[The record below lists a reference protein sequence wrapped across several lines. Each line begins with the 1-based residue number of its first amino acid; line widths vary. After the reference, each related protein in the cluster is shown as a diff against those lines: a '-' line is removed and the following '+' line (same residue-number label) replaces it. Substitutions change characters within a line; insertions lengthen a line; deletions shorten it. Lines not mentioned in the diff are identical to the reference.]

1 MAPPPGYLAG
11 HPLPPGIAGALG
23 LTGYQ
28 LLAEVGGVGA
38 GRLGPQIFLLAAAD
52 PDPNVPEPG
61 TQIALHHPR
70 LRDES
75 ELPTWTALA
84 AQLGYLRLSGY
95 RVVLEREGTR
105 SALHLMDPAT
115 GAVAA
120 RIPSRHPG
128 RLSLS
133 GGATAPR
140 LLAELRAL
148 PAAGPETDPQRPEL
162 LREVILALA
171 LRDEDTSGAEAVEL
185 ADRALELAQADPS
198 LDPTKALAAARSRAS
213 PAGEG

>member
-1 MAPPPGYLAG
+1 MAPPPGYLTE

-23 LTGYQ
+23 LNGYQ
-28 LLAEVGGVGA
+28 LLAEIAGVGT

-61 TQIALHHPR
+61 TQITLHHQR

-75 ELPTWTALA
+75 ELPSWTALA

-95 RVVLEREGTR
+95 RLILEREGMR
-105 SALHLMDPAT
+105 SAIRLMDPAT

-120 RIPSRHPG
+120 RIPARHPG

-133 GGATAPR
+133 GGATAAR

-148 PAAGPETDPQRPEL
+148 PAAGPASDPTRPEL
-162 LREVILALA
+162 LREVVLALA
-171 LRDEDTSGAEAVEL
+171 LRDEQTSGAEAVEL
-185 ADRALELAQADPS
+185 ADRAVGLARADPS
-198 LDPTKALAAARSRAS
+198 LDPAKALAAARS
-213 PAGEG
+213 AGD

>member
-1 MAPPPGYLAG
+1 MAPPPGYLTE

-23 LTGYQ
+23 LNGYQ
-28 LLAEVGGVGA
+28 LLAEIAGVGT

-61 TQIALHHPR
+61 TQIALHHQR

-75 ELPTWTALA
+75 ELSSWTALA
-84 AQLGYLRLSGY
+84 AQLGYLRLAGY
-95 RVVLEREGTR
+95 RLILEREGMR
-105 SALHLMDPAT
+105 SAIRLMDPAS

-120 RIPSRHPG
+120 RIPARHPG

-148 PAAGPETDPQRPEL
+148 PAAGPASDPARPEL
-162 LREVILALA
+162 LREVVLALA
-171 LRDEDTSGAEAVEL
+171 LRDEQTSGAEAVDL
-185 ADRALELAQADPS
+185 ADRALELARADPS
-198 LDPTKALAAARSRAS
+198 LDPAKALAAARS
-213 PAGEG
+213 AGD